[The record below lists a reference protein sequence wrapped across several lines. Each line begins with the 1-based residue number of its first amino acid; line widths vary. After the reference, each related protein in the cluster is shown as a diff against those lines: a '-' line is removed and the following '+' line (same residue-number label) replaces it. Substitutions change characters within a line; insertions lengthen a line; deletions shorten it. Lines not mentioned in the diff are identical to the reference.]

1 MAEISNSSDK
11 NGKRGSPSRRGKR
24 STRIDMTAMVD
35 VAFLLLTFFVLTAT
49 INTEHV
55 MEAILPPPCE
65 NNDCGKQIDQKKIL
79 TFIMDENDKL
89 YYYLGMPEE
98 GNLESTT
105 YAANGLRSVL
115 QKHLNRYPNRCD
127 LIDKAKSCWDPIFVV
142 KASAKSR
149 YGNLID
155 LMDELEIVQA
165 PKYVFA
171 DMTMA
176 DSVLLLPHFAT
187 K

>member
-1 MAEISNSSDK
+1 MAEVNTSSDK
-11 NGKRGSPSRRGKR
+11 NGKRGSPRRRGKR

-49 INTEHV
+49 INTDHV
-55 MEAILPPPCE
+55 MEAVLPPCE
-65 NNDCGKQIDQKKIL
+65 SVDCNKQIDEKKIL

-98 GNLESTT
+98 GSLESTT
-105 YAANGLRSVL
+105 YAASGLRNIL
-115 QKHLNRYPNRCD
+115 QEHLNRFPNRCD
-127 LIDKAKSCWDPIFVV
+127 LVDKAKSCWDPIFVV
-142 KASAKSR
+142 KASATSR

-155 LMDELEIVQA
+155 LMDELEIAQA

-171 DMTMA
+171 DLTLA
-176 DSVLLLPHFAT
+176 DSVLLLPHIAA